1 MRRWVF
7 GVLLAADLTQS
18 AFPASVAS
26 QWQLRGGQPDSS
38 VEVIGSL
45 PTDADASST
54 SGRDSSQ
61 CATQSV
67 SRDTDCAERVRP
79 RADSNKPGFASAA
92 EARTALRAILD
103 RDGVKSYLRSRRADL
118 GISCSQDADVGQAR
132 ESCPSSRSSSP
143 SAVPAER
150 NPQQQPCSD
159 PSREEGP
166 VPLPEPNVDGEAG
179 DGTDDEGLRARE
191 RARRAAA
198 TVQMWHACKNGDAKA
213 LAVALGDGA
222 DPHACDDEDRMSAM
236 HYAAASGS
244 GACIRLLLKAG
255 ASIRCRDER
264 GLVPLHL
271 AAMRGFDSV
280 CELLLSSGARLLD
293 ATNVGANAIDL
304 AEQNGHVALTKTLS
318 ELVQVELT
326 RRRYIGSKGH
336 TVTPHRRRSG
346 VPGSDDQEEEL
357 RRTLAFL
364 ERDELV
370 TQERRKRDRRN
381 SHASSGQGYT

>member
-118 GISCSQDADVGQAR
+118 GISCSQDADAGQAS

-150 NPQQQPCSD
+150 NPQQQPCCD

-166 VPLPEPNVDGEAG
+166 VPLPEPNVDGEAE
-179 DGTDDEGLRARE
+179 DGADDEGLRARE

-381 SHASSGQGYT
+381 SHAS

>member
-1 MRRWVF
+1 MDR
-7 GVLLAADLTQS
+7 AH
-18 AFPASVAS
+18 
-26 QWQLRGGQPDSS
+26 GGHA
-38 VEVIGSL
+38 G
-45 PTDADASST
+45 
-54 SGRDSSQ
+54 
-61 CATQSV
+61 
-67 SRDTDCAERVRP
+67 
-79 RADSNKPGFASAA
+79 
-92 EARTALRAILD
+92 
-103 RDGVKSYLRSRRADL
+103 
-118 GISCSQDADVGQAR
+118 
-132 ESCPSSRSSSP
+132 
-143 SAVPAER
+143 
-150 NPQQQPCSD
+150 
-159 PSREEGP
+159 
-166 VPLPEPNVDGEAG
+166 G
-179 DGTDDEGLRARE
+179 DGADDEGLRARE

-213 LAVALGDGA
+213 LAVALGHGA

-370 TQERRKRDRRN
+370 THERRKRDRRN
-381 SHASSGQGYT
+381 SHAS